1 MTPLSGMMKAYSL
14 KLFLRISGILLL
26 FVVASCSKDKKNS
39 QINTGTTPTQATPTK
54 FGLYGADSSVYK
66 ILYTFV
72 NKIGTKDVSS
82 ADYDLIFDTG
92 SGGMVIDAHGII
104 PASMITSTGITFSGD
119 STVVNGITIYN
130 QKSTISYGD
139 DTNTTDNVYGY
150 LAYAPV
156 TFGDANGTLTIK
168 RLPFFL
174 YYKAT
179 DTKGNVLADHEFDV
193 LGVSS
198 EYDVTF
204 PNNAYITSPF
214 QYFNPGQG
222 LLKGFKTS
230 VLGQNSYSLN
240 GTYNS
245 DAVTLGLTS
254 SDLSSFTVHQLTGY
268 PGDGY
273 APVIPVSLTYNN
285 KGITANKTF
294 TTNTLFDTGTEPYS
308 YIEDPTAGKT
318 LDTLTN
324 GSAVSFTTTPGG
336 FSYSYTTSANDN
348 ITFVENP
355 AQSGSNITVLG
366 LEFFLNNEYM
376 LDYDD
381 HKLGLKNN

>member
-1 MTPLSGMMKAYSL
+1 MKTYSL
-14 KLFLRISGILLL
+14 KFFLRISAVLLL
-26 FVVASCSKDKKNS
+26 FIMASCSKDKKNPGGGG
-39 QINTGTTPTQATPTK
+39 GTTPTPATPTK
-54 FGLYGADSSVYK
+54 FGLYGAESSIYK

-82 ADYDLIFDTG
+82 ADYDLLFDTG

-104 PASMITSTGITFSGD
+104 PASMITGTGITFSGD
-119 STVVNGITIYN
+119 STVINGITIYN

-139 DTNTTDNVYGY
+139 DVSTTDNVYGY

-174 YYKAT
+174 YYKAA
-179 DTKGNVLADHEFDV
+179 DTKGNVFADHEFDV

-204 PNNAYITSPF
+204 PNNAYIASPF
-214 QYFNPGQG
+214 QYFDPGEG
-222 LLKGFKTS
+222 LIKGFKTS
-230 VLGQNSYSLN
+230 VFGANSYSLN

-254 SDLSSFTVHQLTGY
+254 SDLSSFTMHQLAYY

-273 APVIPVSLTYNN
+273 APIIPVSLTYDN

-294 TTNTLFDTGTEPYS
+294 TTNGLFDTGTEPYN
-308 YIEDPTAGKT
+308 YIEDPNAPKT
-318 LDTLTN
+318 QDTLAN

-336 FSYSYTTSANDN
+336 FSYSYATSASDN

-355 AQSGSNITVLG
+355 AQSGSNITVFG
-366 LEFFLNNEYM
+366 LEFFLSNEYM
-376 LDYDD
+376 LDYED

>member
-1 MTPLSGMMKAYSL
+1 MIKTYSL
-14 KLFLRISGILLL
+14 RSFLQISGAILLFAVL
-26 FVVASCSKDKKNS
+26 SCSKDHKS
-39 QINTGTTPTQATPTK
+39 TQIIPTQATPTK
-54 FGLYGADSSVYK
+54 FGLYGADSSIYK
-66 ILYTFV
+66 LLYTFV
-72 NKIGTKDVSS
+72 NKIGTKDLSS
-82 ADYDLIFDTG
+82 ADYDLLFDTG
-92 SGGMVIDAHGII
+92 SGGFVIDAHGII
-104 PASMITSTGITFSGD
+104 PDNMITSNGITFSGD

-130 QKSTISYGD
+130 QKATISYGD
-139 DTNTTDNVYGY
+139 DINTTDNVYGY

-174 YYKAT
+174 YYKAA
-179 DTKGNVLADHEFDV
+179 DTKGNVFANHEFDV

-214 QYFNPGQG
+214 QYFNPGEG

-230 VLGQNSYSLN
+230 LLGPDSYSLN
-240 GTYNS
+240 GTFSS

-254 SDLSSFTVHQLTGY
+254 SDLSSFTMHQLTYY

-285 KGITANKTF
+285 KGVSANKTF
-294 TTNTLFDTGTEPYS
+294 TTNAIFDTGTEPYS
-308 YIEDPTAGKT
+308 YIQDPTAAKT
-318 LDTLTN
+318 DTLAN

-336 FSYSYTTSANDN
+336 FNYSYSTSASDN

-355 AQSGSNITVLG
+355 SQSGSNVTVMG
-366 LEFFLNNEYM
+366 LEFFMNNEFL
-376 LDYDD
+376 LDYYD

>member
-1 MTPLSGMMKAYSL
+1 MKAFSL
-14 KLFLRISGILLL
+14 KSFLCISGVLLL
-26 FVVASCSKDKKNS
+26 FAMASCSKDNKNPQVS
-39 QINTGTTPTQATPTK
+39 NGSTTPTQATPTK

-72 NKIGTKDVSS
+72 NKIGTQDLSS
-82 ADYDLIFDTG
+82 ADYDLLFDTG

-104 PASMITSTGITFSGD
+104 PASMITSDGITFSGD

-139 DTNTTDNVYGY
+139 DVNTTDNVSGY
-150 LAYAPV
+150 LAYASV

-174 YYKAT
+174 YYKAA
-179 DTKGNVLADHEFDV
+179 DTKGNVFANHEFDV

-204 PNNAYITSPF
+204 PNNAYVTSPF
-214 QYFNPGQG
+214 QYFDPGTG

-230 VLGQNSYSLN
+230 VFNANSYSLN
-240 GTYNS
+240 GTYNPG
-245 DAVTLGLTS
+245 AVTLGLTP
-254 SDLSSFTVHQLTGY
+254 SDLSAFTMHQLTYY

-273 APVIPVSLTYNN
+273 APIIPVSLTYNN
-285 KGITANKTF
+285 KTF
-294 TTNTLFDTGTEPYS
+294 TTNTIFDTGTEPYS
-308 YIEDPTAGKT
+308 YIQDPTAGNT
-318 LDTLTN
+318 AVLLPDNTT
-324 GSAVSFTTTPGG
+324 VSFTSTPGG
-336 FSYSYTTSANDN
+336 FNYSYATSANDN
-348 ITFVENP
+348 ITYVENP
-355 AQSGSNITVLG
+355 SQSGSNVTVMS

-376 LDYDD
+376 IDYYD

>member
-1 MTPLSGMMKAYSL
+1 MKAYSL
-14 KLFLRISGILLL
+14 KFFLRISCILLL
-26 FVVASCSKDKKNS
+26 FVVASCSKDSKS
-39 QINTGTTPTQATPTK
+39 PQINTGTTPAQATPTK
-54 FGLYGADSSVYK
+54 LGLYGADSTIYK
-66 ILYTFV
+66 ILYTFL

-82 ADYDLIFDTG
+82 SDYDLIFDTG
-92 SGGMVIDAHGII
+92 SGGLVIDAQGII
-104 PASMITSTGITFSGD
+104 PAGMITSNGITFSGD

-139 DTNTTDNVYGY
+139 DVKTTQTVYGY

-174 YYKAT
+174 YYKGT
-179 DTKGNVLADHEFDV
+179 DTNGAVVDETKHAHEFDV

-204 PNNAYITSPF
+204 PNNTYITSPF
-214 QYFNPGQG
+214 QYFDPGKG
-222 LLKGFKTS
+222 LLKGFKIS
-230 VLGQNSYSLN
+230 VLGSNSYSYN
-240 GTYNS
+240 GTYNNN
-245 DAVTLGLTS
+245 AVTLGLTN
-254 SDLSSFTVHQLTGY
+254 SDLSTFSMHQLTSY
-268 PGDGY
+268 PGNGY
-273 APVIPVSLTYNN
+273 SPTIPVSLTYNN
-285 KGITANKTF
+285 KGVIANKTF
-294 TTNTLFDTGTEPYS
+294 TTNALFDTGTEPYS

-318 LDTLTN
+318 LDTLAN
-324 GSAVSFTTTPGG
+324 GSAVSFTTAPGG

-366 LEFFLNNEYM
+366 LEFFLKNEYM

>member
-1 MTPLSGMMKAYSL
+1 MKAFSL
-14 KLFLRISGILLL
+14 KSFLYISGVLLL
-26 FVVASCSKDKKNS
+26 FAVASCSKDNKS
-39 QINTGTTPTQATPTK
+39 PQVGNTSTTPTQATPTK

-72 NKIGTKDVSS
+72 NKIGTQDLSS
-82 ADYDLIFDTG
+82 ADYDLLFDTG

-104 PASMITSTGITFSGD
+104 PAGMITSNGITFSGD

-139 DTNTTDNVYGY
+139 DVNTTDNVSGY
-150 LAYAPV
+150 LAYASV

-174 YYKAT
+174 YYKAA
-179 DTKGNVLADHEFDV
+179 DTKGNVFANHEFDV

-214 QYFNPGQG
+214 QYFDPGTG

-230 VLGQNSYSLN
+230 VFNANSYSLN
-240 GTYNS
+240 GTYNP
-245 DAVTLGLTS
+245 DAVTLGLTP
-254 SDLSSFTVHQLTGY
+254 SDLSEFTMHQLTYY

-273 APVIPVSLTYNN
+273 APIIPVSLTYNS
-285 KGITANKTF
+285 KKF
-294 TTNTLFDTGTEPYS
+294 TTNTIFDTGTEPYS
-308 YIEDPTAGKT
+308 YIQDPTAGNT
-318 LDTLTN
+318 AVLLPDNTT
-324 GSAVSFTTTPGG
+324 VSFTSTPGG
-336 FSYSYTTSANDN
+336 FNYSYITSANDN
-348 ITFVENP
+348 ITYIENP
-355 AQSGSNITVLG
+355 SQSGSNVTVMS

-376 LDYDD
+376 LDYYD

>member
-1 MTPLSGMMKAYSL
+1 MNL
-14 KLFLRISGILLL
+14 
-26 FVVASCSKDKKNS
+26 
-39 QINTGTTPTQATPTK
+39 GTTPTQATPTK
-54 FGLYGADSSVYK
+54 FGLYGADSSIYK

-72 NKIGTKDVSS
+72 NKIGTQDLSK
-82 ADYDLIFDTG
+82 ADYDLLFDTG

-104 PASMITSTGITFSGD
+104 PANMITSTGITFSGD
-119 STVVNGITIYN
+119 STVVNGIIIYN

-139 DTNTTDNVYGY
+139 DVNTTDNVYGY
-150 LAYAPV
+150 LAYASV

-179 DTKGNVLADHEFDV
+179 DSKGNVLANHEFDV

-198 EYDVTF
+198 EYDTTF

-230 VLGQNSYSLN
+230 VLGSNSYSLN
-240 GTYNS
+240 GTYTA

-254 SDLSSFTVHQLTGY
+254 SDLSSFTMHQLTSY
-268 PGDGY
+268 PSDGY

-285 KGITANKTF
+285 KKI
-294 TTNTLFDTGTEPYS
+294 TTNTIFDSGTEPYN
-308 YIEDPTAGKT
+308 YIQDPTAGNT
-318 LDTLTN
+318 SVLLPNNT
-324 GSAVSFTTTPGG
+324 AVSLTTTTGG
-336 FSYSYTTSANDN
+336 FNYSYSTSASDN
-348 ITFVENP
+348 LTYVENP
-355 AQSGSNITVLG
+355 TQSGSNVTVMS
-366 LEFFLNNEYM
+366 LEFFMNNQYM

>member
-1 MTPLSGMMKAYSL
+1 MMMKAYSL
-14 KLFLRISGILLL
+14 KWFLRISGVLLL
-26 FVVASCSKDKKNS
+26 FAVVSCSKDSKRS
-39 QINTGTTPTQATPTK
+39 QSGNGGTTPTQATPTK
-54 FGLYGADSSVYK
+54 FGLYGADSSVFK

-82 ADYDLIFDTG
+82 SDYDLLFDTG

-104 PASMITSTGITFSGD
+104 PASMITSNGLTFSGD
-119 STVVNGITIYN
+119 STVVDGITIYN

-139 DTNTTDNVYGY
+139 DVNTTDNVYGY
-150 LAYAPV
+150 LAYAAV
-156 TFGDANGTLTIK
+156 TFGDQNGTLTIK

-174 YYKAT
+174 YYKAS
-179 DTKGNVLADHEFDV
+179 DTKGNIFADHEFDV

-214 QYFNPGQG
+214 QYFDPGQG

-230 VLGQNSYSLN
+230 VLNANNYSLN
-240 GTYNS
+240 GTYNP

-254 SDLSSFTVHQLTGY
+254 SDLSSFTMHQLTYY

-273 APVIPVSLTYNN
+273 APIIPVSVTYNN
-285 KGITANKTF
+285 KGVTANKTF
-294 TTNTLFDTGTEPYS
+294 TTNTLFDTGTEPYN
-308 YIEDPTAGKT
+308 YIQDPTAGKT
-318 LDTLTN
+318 QDTLAN
-324 GSAVSFTTTPGG
+324 GSAVSLTSTPGG
-336 FSYSYTTSANDN
+336 FSYSYSTSASDN

-355 AQSGSNITVLG
+355 TQSGSNVTVFG
-366 LEFFLNNEYM
+366 LEFFMNNEYM
-376 LDYDD
+376 LDYYD